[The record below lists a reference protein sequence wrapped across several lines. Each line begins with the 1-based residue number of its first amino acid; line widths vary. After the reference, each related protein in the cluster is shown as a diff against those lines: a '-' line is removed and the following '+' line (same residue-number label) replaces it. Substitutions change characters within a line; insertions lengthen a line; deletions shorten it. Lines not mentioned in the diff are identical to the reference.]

1 MSRSMS
7 SGSVVDRSRTARRHS
22 NTQGPGTFQ
31 EQALRRRVCFCP
43 TPMNQ
48 THVITP
54 YSTVYGKHPAL
65 FNFTREGHMRLTSKG
80 LLEEHRNNTFAIE
93 FGDVII

>member
-1 MSRSMS
+1 MMRSMS
-7 SGSVVDRSRTARRHS
+7 SGSVIDRSRTTQRQS
-22 NTQGPGTFQ
+22 VTQGHSLLQ

-43 TPMNQ
+43 TPMNS

-65 FNFTREGHMRLTSKG
+65 FNFTRHGKMKLTSKG

-93 FGDVII
+93 FGDVVL